1 VAQAQGMSRAA
12 WLNTALAAAVIALGA
27 YIYLRPAKDAGIE
40 HSLSSLK
47 PQDART
53 LRVERA
59 GAVPVVLEKKQD
71 AWFISS
77 PFTARADE
85 GRVQQLLAIMQ
96 ARSSHRLPAD
106 DRARFGLDPP
116 QARILVDGQA
126 FSFGLVNEL
135 TREQYVLSGDA
146 VYPVHPRYGMALPAT
161 AVDAVSRQLFAPGEA
176 PVRIESKL
184 FTVAQQDGKWVLTPG
199 AGDLSQDDLI
209 RWVDEWR
216 LASALRV
223 EPRAAVKAR
232 EEIKILLKDG
242 SALSMGV
249 IAHAPELVLARSDE
263 KLQYRFRAELA
274 KRLLSPPAAAADPP
288 AKK

>member
-1 VAQAQGMSRAA
+1 VAQAQDMSRAA
-12 WLNTALAAAVIALGA
+12 WLNTALAAAVVALVA
-27 YIYLRPAKDAGIE
+27 FLYLRPAREADIE
-40 HSLSSLK
+40 HPLSALK
-47 PQDART
+47 PQEALS
-53 LRVERA
+53 LRVERT

-71 AWFISS
+71 AWFVTS

-85 GRVQQLLAIMQ
+85 ARVQQLLAIVRAQ
-96 ARSSHRLPAD
+96 SSHRLPAD
-106 DRARFGLDPP
+106 DRARFGLEPP
-116 QARILVDGQA
+116 QARIVVDGHA
-126 FSFGLVNEL
+126 FSFGLVNEI

-161 AVDAVSRQLFAPGEA
+161 AADAASRQLFAPGEV
-176 PVRIESKL
+176 PVRIESRL

-223 EPRAAVKAR
+223 EPRLATGKR
-232 EEIKILLKDG
+232 EEIRIQLKSG
-242 SALSMGV
+242 STVTIGIVAR
-249 IAHAPELVLARSDE
+249 APELVLARADE
-263 KLQYRFRAELA
+263 LLQYYFRPELA
-274 KRLLSPPAAAADPP
+274 TRLLSPPATAGEPP

>member
-1 VAQAQGMSRAA
+1 VAQAQDMSRAA
-12 WLNTALAAAVIALGA
+12 WLNTVLAAAVVALGA
-27 YIYLRPAKDAGIE
+27 FFFLRPAKEAGIE
-40 HSLSSLK
+40 HPLSALK
-47 PQDART
+47 SRDALS
-53 LRVERA
+53 LRVERT

-71 AWFISS
+71 AWFITA

-85 GRVQQLLAIMQ
+85 GRVQQLLAIVQ
-96 ARSSHRLPAD
+96 AQSSHRFPAD
-106 DRARFGLDPP
+106 DRARFGLEPP
-116 QARILVDGQA
+116 QARIVVDGHA
-126 FSFGLVNEL
+126 FSFGLVNEI

-146 VYPVHPRYGMALPAT
+146 VYPVHPRYGMALPSSA
-161 AVDAVSRQLFAPGEA
+161 ADAASRQLFAPGEV

-223 EPRAAVKAR
+223 EPRLANGKR
-232 EEIKILLKDG
+232 EEIRIQLKSG
-242 SALSMGV
+242 STVTIGI
-249 IAHAPELVLARSDE
+249 IARAPELVLARSDE
-263 KLQYRFRAELA
+263 KLQYYFRPELA
-274 KRLLSPPAAAADPP
+274 QRLLSPPAAAGEPL